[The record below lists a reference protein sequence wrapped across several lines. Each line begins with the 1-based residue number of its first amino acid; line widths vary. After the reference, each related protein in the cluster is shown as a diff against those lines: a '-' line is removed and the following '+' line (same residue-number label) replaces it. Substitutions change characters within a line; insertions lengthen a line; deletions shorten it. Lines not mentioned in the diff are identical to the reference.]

1 MFAAALAAA
10 EPLAVAVAVAYAD
23 GVVAVAHADVVG
35 VAGVGNE
42 RFVAAADG
50 GDDDA
55 GSGVGV
61 ELL

>member
-1 MFAAALAAA
+1 VFAAALAAA
-10 EPLAVAVAVAYAD
+10 EPLAVAVAYAD

-55 GSGVGV
+55 GSDVGV

>member
-1 MFAAALAAA
+1 VFAAALAAA
-10 EPLAVAVAVAYAD
+10 EPLAVAYAD

-55 GSGVGV
+55 GSDVGV